1 MGQPPRTTR
10 PYRVLFRHPGI
21 MIHEILGNKATRLYI
36 ILGAF
41 FTASAIVA
49 EMIGVKL
56 FQLETALG
64 LEKADF
70 TLLGQHHLSFVL
82 SVGVLPWPIIFIMT
96 DVINDYFGVRGVRFL
111 TMITAALIAFMYVM
125 MWLAIRMPPD
135 QGWWITSS
143 MKQGVPDMQAA
154 FKSIFGQGNNIII
167 GSLTA
172 FIIGQLVDARTF
184 RGFKRITGDKR
195 IWLRATGSTLIS
207 QLIDS
212 VVVTY
217 VAFWILKG
225 MPFAQ
230 CTAMV
235 ITAYCYKFLVALL
248 ATPLVYLVHAGV
260 ERYLGKEK
268 AVAMREAAMAM
279 RAA

>member
-1 MGQPPRTTR
+1 
-10 PYRVLFRHPGI
+10 
-21 MIHEILGNKATRLYI
+21 MIHAILNDKATRLYI
-36 ILGAF
+36 ILGSF

-64 LEKADF
+64 MDKADF

-96 DVINDYFGVRGVRFL
+96 DVINDYYGVRGVRFL
-111 TMITAALIAFMYVM
+111 TMVTAALIAFMYVM
-125 MWLAIRMPPD
+125 MYLAIHMPPD
-135 QGWWITSS
+135 LGWWMKSS
-143 MKQGVPDMQAA
+143 AAQGVPDMQAA

-217 VAFWILKG
+217 VAFWLFKG

-230 CTAMV
+230 CTALV
-235 ITAYCYKFLVALL
+235 ITAYCYKFIVALL
-248 ATPLVYLVHAGV
+248 ATPVIYLVHAGV
-260 ERYLGKEK
+260 ERYMGKARAE
-268 AVAMREAAMAM
+268 AMRDAAM
-279 RAA
+279 RLKGEE

>member
-1 MGQPPRTTR
+1 
-10 PYRVLFRHPGI
+10 
-21 MIHEILGNKATRLYI
+21 MIHAILNDKATRLFI

-56 FQLETALG
+56 FQLETMLG
-64 LEKADF
+64 LDKADF

-111 TMITAALIAFMYVM
+111 TLITAALIAFMYVM
-125 MWLAIRMPPD
+125 MWIAIRMPPD
-135 QGWWITSS
+135 LGWWMTSS
-143 MKQGVPDMQAA
+143 ARQGVPDMQAA

-172 FIIGQLVDARTF
+172 FIIGQLVDAGTF
-184 RGFKRITGDKR
+184 RRLKRITGDRR

-217 VAFWILKG
+217 VAFWLFKG

-230 CTAMV
+230 CTALV

-248 ATPLVYLVHAGV
+248 ATPVIYLVHAGV
-260 ERYLGKEK
+260 ERYMGKEK
-268 AVAMREAAMAM
+268 AEAMRNAAMVLKGEQ
-279 RAA
+279 

>member
-1 MGQPPRTTR
+1 
-10 PYRVLFRHPGI
+10 
-21 MIHEILGNKATRLYI
+21 MIHAILNDKATRLYI

-41 FTASAIVA
+41 FVASAIVA

-64 LEKADF
+64 IPKADF

-96 DVINDYFGVRGVRFL
+96 DVINDYYGVRGVRFL
-111 TMITAALIAFMYVM
+111 TLLTAALIAFTYVL
-125 MWLAIRMPPD
+125 MWFAIRMPPD
-135 QGWWITSS
+135 PGWWITSS
-143 MKQGVPDMQAA
+143 AKQGVPNMQAA
-154 FKSIFGQGNNIII
+154 FRSIFGQGNNIII

-172 FIIGQLVDARTF
+172 FIIGQLVDARVF
-184 RGFKRITGDKR
+184 RSFKRITGDRR

-217 VAFWILKG
+217 VAFWLFKG

-235 ITAYCYKFLVALL
+235 ITAYCYKFLIALL
-248 ATPLVYLVHAGV
+248 ATPLIYLVHAGV
-260 ERYLGKEK
+260 ERYMGKEK
-268 AVAMREAAMAM
+268 AEAMRNAAMLL
-279 RAA
+279 RAEQ